1 MRLFK
6 NLILLLSIIILI
18 TTALPDPAH
27 SQSGRG
33 RPRVP
38 TPNTS
43 AAPPQP
49 VNVPAAAAVIKQEQ
63 VGTTSRFVLQNG
75 ITVIINEQ
83 HATPIAAMVACFKA
97 GALDEPEGMTGI
109 ARLVQH
115 MIFKGTTTRPAGKA
129 LNDLRAIGGLID
141 ADISYDRTT
150 YSAIAPADQFK
161 EALAIQADMLEK
173 PSLDPDGM
181 RRELPLVI
189 EEEKLNAS
197 RLFDAYDSMTRD
209 DQSAYS
215 LARLY
220 NVAFAGSPVGR
231 WRPAS
236 VEALRSITR
245 DQMAEFYR
253 AHYRPDKLIITVV
266 GDVSTF
272 NTLVQIQQL
281 YGDFGTAAE
290 QKPAT
295 SPSKPENKTQ
305 KAATMTRP
313 PSNPQADS
321 LPRPQASDPAPSA
334 EQQLKF
340 RYSADRSDINQ
351 SIVTVGFRVPGLE
364 SKDWAAIE
372 VLTTLIGQGRASR
385 LNRSLLNGQMVATR
399 VEASYLPLANASA
412 MVVQMWIVT
421 DAQGGSLIDKAE
433 SAFFNEIDESRRQ
446 IPTEGEIA
454 RAKTL
459 IEKRMV
465 DKAGTYI
472 GRARALAMAEAVR
485 GGLREAL
492 DYRNQIR
499 AVRAEDVQRVAQK
512 YFALENTSVHEYEPL
527 TAVPRTFDA
536 ESFTKT
542 IAAWSPGFVQ
552 ATDAIKARAA
562 DSNPS
567 IAAAPQAQGRA
578 TEQASAME
586 SIQPLPVKDFSTLN
600 GPQAYVREDHSQ
612 PKVTVTLF
620 FQGGRIV
627 EDESTSGITELML
640 RSMLYGTARRT
651 PEQIA
656 QELDQLGADVEV
668 VVEPD
673 FFGFVLSVLSRNAD
687 RALKILHD
695 VTEDPA
701 FRDNDIQRA
710 RLEQIVG
717 IRNERDSSLAR
728 ARALLNQVIW
738 PGHAYSLPTHGREE
752 VLTKITGDQLKE
764 WHARA
769 VKRQLPLAVIVG
781 DTNGSA
787 LVSSQLAEGFRR
799 RELDQSLQVKVSPPK
814 VGEKI
819 ESRRREQT
827 TAAIGFAGP
836 KSDSADLVAIELIEA
851 AMNWQGG
858 RLLQELRDRQGFVLA
873 ARLDNEAL
881 FVGGSLYAQIITT
894 PENEQRARAAL
905 IAELERLART
915 GVSADE
921 LKGVRAVAATSK
933 LALLQSPR
941 ERALEYARAVVYQR
955 KAADVD
961 AFAESSSK
969 ITADDIKRVAS
980 AYFKS
985 PAASSGIVRGAAPPA
1000 AQPPQ
1005 KQN

>member
-1 MRLFK
+1 
-6 NLILLLSIIILI
+6 
-18 TTALPDPAH
+18 
-27 SQSGRG
+27 
-33 RPRVP
+33 
-38 TPNTS
+38 
-43 AAPPQP
+43 
-49 VNVPAAAAVIKQEQ
+49 VNVPTAAAVIKQEQ

-97 GALDEPEGMTGI
+97 GALDEPEAMTGI

-115 MIFKGTTTRPAGKA
+115 MIFKGTMTRPAGKA

-141 ADISYDRTT
+141 ADTSYDRTT
-150 YSAIAPADQFK
+150 YSAIAPADRFK
-161 EALAIQADMLEK
+161 EVLAIQADMLEN
-173 PSLDPDGM
+173 PALDSDGM

-189 EEEKLNAS
+189 EEEKLNAT
-197 RLFDAYDSMTRD
+197 RLFDAHDSMMRD
-209 DQSAYS
+209 EQSAYS

-220 NVAFAGSPVGR
+220 NVAFAGSPAGR

-236 VEALRSITR
+236 AEALRSITR

-281 YGDFGTAAE
+281 YGDFGTEAAVT
-290 QKPAT
+290 P
-295 SPSKPENKTQ
+295 PSKPENKTQ
-305 KAATMTRP
+305 KTATTTRP
-313 PSNPQADS
+313 PSNPQADA
-321 LPRPQASDPAPSA
+321 LPRPQTSDPDPSA
-334 EQQLKF
+334 ESQPKL
-340 RYSADRSDINQ
+340 RYSADRGDINQ

-372 VLTTLIGQGRASR
+372 VLATLIGRGRASR

-433 SAFFNEIDESRRQ
+433 SAFFNEIDETRRQ
-446 IPTEGEIA
+446 IPGEGEMA
-454 RAKTL
+454 RAKTM

-465 DKAGTYI
+465 DKTGTYI
-472 GRARALAMAEAVR
+472 GRAREFAMAEAVR

-512 YFALENTSVHEYEPL
+512 YFTFENTSVHEYEPL

-536 ESFTKT
+536 ESFAKT
-542 IAAWSPGFVQ
+542 VAAWSPGFLQ
-552 ATDAIKARAA
+552 AADAIKARAA
-562 DSNPS
+562 DPNSS
-567 IAAAPQAQGRA
+567 IASVPQGQERA
-578 TEQASAME
+578 TEQSGAME

-620 FQGGRIV
+620 FQGGRLI

-656 QELDQLGADVEV
+656 QDLDQLGADVEV

-701 FRDNDIQRA
+701 FRDGDIQRA
-710 RLEQIVG
+710 RLAQIVA

-728 ARALLNQVIW
+728 ARALLNQAMW
-738 PGHAYSLPTHGREE
+738 PGHPYSLSPHGREE
-752 VLTKITGDQLKE
+752 VVTKVTGDQLKE

-799 RELDQSLQVKVSPPK
+799 RELDQALQVKVSPPK

-836 KSDSADLVAIELIEA
+836 KSDSADLVAIELLEA
-851 AMNWQGG
+851 LMNWRGG
-858 RLLQELRDRQGFVLA
+858 RLLQELRDRQGLALA

-881 FVGGSLYAQIITT
+881 FVGGSVYAQIITA

-905 IAELERLART
+905 IAELERVARA

-921 LKGVRAVAATSK
+921 LNGARAIAATSK
-933 LALLQSPR
+933 LALLQSSR

-969 ITADDIKRVAS
+969 ISADDIKRVAS
-980 AYFKS
+980 GYFKS
-985 PAASSGIVRGAAPPA
+985 SAASSGIVRGAVPSASQPA
-1000 AQPPQ
+1000 Q